1 MIVVIP
7 HDAAQVRYQ
16 CLGVQSTSNFVA
28 RVVNV
33 EIEYAKYYSRNNLIV
48 LLNTH

>member
-1 MIVVIP
+1 MIVVIS

-16 CLGVQSTSNFVA
+16 CFGMQSTSNFVA
-28 RVVNV
+28 RIVNI
-33 EIEYAKYYSRNNLIV
+33 EIEYTKYYSRNNLIV

>member
-1 MIVVIP
+1 MIVMIS
-7 HDAAQVRYQ
+7 HNAAQVRYQ
-16 CLGVQSTSNFVA
+16 CLRMQSASNFVA

-33 EIEYAKYYSRNNLIV
+33 KIEYAEDYPRNNLIV